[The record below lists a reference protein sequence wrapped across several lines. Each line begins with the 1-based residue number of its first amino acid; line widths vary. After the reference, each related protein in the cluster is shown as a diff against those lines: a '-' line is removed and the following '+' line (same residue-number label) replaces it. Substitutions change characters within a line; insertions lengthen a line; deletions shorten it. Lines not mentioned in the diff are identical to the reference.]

1 MSNPL
6 TDATLPAALA
16 DLTARDPRL
25 ARIVTDYGPPPLWAR
40 EPGFPTL
47 LRIILEQQ
55 VSLASAKA
63 AFDRLL
69 ALASLSAPAAPLT
82 PERFLE
88 LDDITLKA
96 AGFSRQKTRYGRE
109 LAGAICSGNLNL
121 DALAALDD
129 EAVVAALTQ
138 VVGIGRWTADIYLLM
153 ALCRPDA
160 WPAGDLA
167 LAVAA
172 RGAFDL
178 PAMPSPSELVALG
191 ESWRPWRAVAARV
204 LWHFYLSRGAPRRSQ
219 GIPKKCRRVT
229 RPELVEGRRFDT
241 LSARVPTIP
250 RCTRN
255 NSPAPL
261 LLRPTTSHG

>member
-1 MSNPL
+1 MPDSL
-6 TDATLPAALA
+6 TAATLPSALA
-16 DLTARDPRL
+16 DLTARDSRL
-25 ARIVTDYGPPPLWAR
+25 ARIVADYGAPPLWDR

-69 ALASLSAPAAPLT
+69 ALASVPTPASPLT

-88 LDDITLKA
+88 LDDVTLKA

-109 LAGAICSGNLNL
+109 LAAAVRSGAL
-121 DALAALDD
+121 DLDGLSALDD
-129 EAVVAALTQ
+129 ESVVAALTQ

-172 RGAFDL
+172 RHALVL
-178 PAMPSPSELVALG
+178 PTAPSPSELAALG
-191 ESWRPWRAVAARV
+191 ELWRPWRAVAARV
-204 LWHFYLSRGAPRRSQ
+204 LWHFYLSGGVQR
-219 GIPKKCRRVT
+219 K
-229 RPELVEGRRFDT
+229 
-241 LSARVPTIP
+241 
-250 RCTRN
+250 
-255 NSPAPL
+255 
-261 LLRPTTSHG
+261 